1 MTDSPSMSASLASA
15 PARFERENLTW
26 RTMTVNDLEAAHRLS
41 FNLGWPHRVDDWRQ
55 MLEVGE
61 GVVLE
66 NVDGELVGTG
76 LCFNQGAV
84 ATLGLVVISDD
95 WQGLGLGR
103 EMMARLMALAGPR
116 TLMLVATKA
125 GQPLYQKLGFEPCNR
140 ICQYQGVVTG
150 APPAP
155 RELGLRPMAAS
166 DQASLIALSP
176 DSPAHA
182 VAVQSANR
190 GVVIVKAGV
199 IEGFALKR
207 TYGRGEH
214 IGPILARSAEQAQA
228 LVLALLTDA
237 EGDFIRIDLV
247 DPDDDSWLTVLGL
260 TCVDQITR
268 MRCGE
273 AVEEGPLTRFG
284 MLTQALG

>member
-1 MTDSPSMSASLASA
+1 MTDSPSAAASASV
-15 PARFERENLTW
+15 PARFEREDLTW
-26 RTMTVNDLEAAHRLS
+26 RPMTVNDLEAAHSLS
-41 FNLGWPHRVDDWRQ
+41 HKLGWPHRIDDWRQ
-55 MLEVGE
+55 MLDVGE
-61 GVVLE
+61 GVALE
-66 NVDGELVGTG
+66 SVDGELVGTG

-84 ATLGLVVISDD
+84 ATLGLVVINDD

-103 EMMARLMALAGPR
+103 EMMVRLMALAGPR
-116 TLMLVATKA
+116 TLLLVATKA

-140 ICQYQGVVTG
+140 ICQYQGGVTL
-150 APPAP
+150 APPVP
-155 RELGLRPMAAS
+155 LLPGLRAMQAS
-166 DQASLIALSP
+166 DQAALLALSP
-176 DSPAHA
+176 DSLAHA

-190 GVVIVKAGV
+190 GVVIENAGA

-247 DPDDDSWLTVLGL
+247 DPDDDSWLTALGL
-260 TCVDQITR
+260 NCVEQITR

-273 AVEEGPLTRFG
+273 AVEEEPLTRFG
-284 MLTQALG
+284 LLTQALG

>member
-1 MTDSPSMSASLASA
+1 MTDSPSAAASASA
-15 PARFERENLTW
+15 PARFEREDLTW
-26 RTMTVNDLEAAHRLS
+26 RSMTVNDLGAAHSLS
-41 FNLGWPHRVDDWRQ
+41 HKLGWPHRIDDWRQ
-55 MLEVGE
+55 MLDVGE
-61 GVVLE
+61 GVALE
-66 NVDGELVGTG
+66 SVDGELVGTG

-84 ATLGLVVISDD
+84 ATLGLVVINDD

-103 EMMARLMALAGPR
+103 EMMVRLMALAGPR
-116 TLMLVATKA
+116 TLLLVATKA

-140 ICQYQGVVTG
+140 VCQYQGGVTLT
-150 APPAP
+150 PPVP
-155 RELGLRPMAAS
+155 LLPGLRAMQAS
-166 DQASLIALSP
+166 DQAALLALSP
-176 DSPAHA
+176 DSLAHA

-190 GVVIVKAGV
+190 GVVIENAGA

-247 DPDDDSWLTVLGL
+247 DPDDDSWLTALGL
-260 TCVDQITR
+260 NCVEQITR

-273 AVEEGPLTRFG
+273 PVEEEPLTRFG
-284 MLTQALG
+284 LLTQALG

>member
-1 MTDSPSMSASLASA
+1 MTDSPSAAASASV
-15 PARFERENLTW
+15 PARFEREDLTW
-26 RTMTVNDLEAAHRLS
+26 RPMTVNDLEAAHSLS
-41 FNLGWPHRVDDWRQ
+41 HKLGWPHRIDDWRQ
-55 MLEVGE
+55 MLDVGE
-61 GVVLE
+61 GVALE
-66 NVDGELVGTG
+66 SVDGELMGTG

-84 ATLGLVVISDD
+84 ATLGLVVINDD

-103 EMMARLMALAGPR
+103 EMMVRLMALAGPR
-116 TLMLVATKA
+116 TLLLVATKA

-140 ICQYQGVVTG
+140 ICQYQGGVTL
-150 APPAP
+150 APPVP
-155 RELGLRPMAAS
+155 LLPGLRAMQAS
-166 DQASLIALSP
+166 DQAALLALSP
-176 DSPAHA
+176 DSLAHA

-190 GVVIVKAGV
+190 GVVIENAGA

-247 DPDDDSWLTVLGL
+247 DPYDDSWLTALGL
-260 TCVDQITR
+260 NCVDQITR

-284 MLTQALG
+284 LLTQALG

>member
-1 MTDSPSMSASLASA
+1 MPHSSSMSASANPPS
-15 PARFERENLTW
+15 RFEREDLTW
-26 RTMTVNDLEAAHRLS
+26 RTMTLNDLEAAHRLS
-41 FNLGWPHRVDDWRQ
+41 FKLGWPHRIDDWQQ
-55 MLEVGE
+55 MLDVGE

-66 NVDGELVGTG
+66 SIDGELVGTG

-116 TLMLVATKA
+116 TLLLVATTV
-125 GQPLYQKLGFEPCNR
+125 GQPLYQKLGFELCNR
-140 ICQYQGVVTG
+140 ICQYQGVVTC

-155 RELGLRPMAAS
+155 LQPGLRAMEAS
-166 DQASLIALSP
+166 DQAALLALSP

-182 VAVQSANR
+182 VAVQSANK
-190 GVVIVKAGV
+190 GVVIENTGV
-199 IEGFALKR
+199 IEGLALKR

-228 LVLALLTDA
+228 LVLALLADA

-247 DPDDDSWLTVLGL
+247 DPDDDRWLTALGL
-260 TCVDQITR
+260 SCVDEITR

-273 AVEEGPLTRFG
+273 AVEEGPLMRFG
-284 MLTQALG
+284 LLTQALG

>member
-1 MTDSPSMSASLASA
+1 MTDSPSAAASASA
-15 PARFERENLTW
+15 PARFEREDLTW
-26 RTMTVNDLEAAHRLS
+26 RSMTVNDLGAAHSLS
-41 FNLGWPHRVDDWRQ
+41 HKLGWPHRIDDWRQ
-55 MLEVGE
+55 MLDVGE
-61 GVVLE
+61 GVALE
-66 NVDGELVGTG
+66 SVDGELVGTG

-84 ATLGLVVISDD
+84 ATLGLVVINDD

-103 EMMARLMALAGPR
+103 EMMVRLMALAGPR
-116 TLMLVATKA
+116 TLLLVATKA

-140 ICQYQGVVTG
+140 VCQYQGGVTL
-150 APPAP
+150 APPVP
-155 RELGLRPMAAS
+155 LLPGLRAMQAS
-166 DQASLIALSP
+166 DQAALLALSP
-176 DSPAHA
+176 DSLAHA

-190 GVVIVKAGV
+190 GVVIENAGA

-247 DPDDDSWLTVLGL
+247 DPDDDSWLTALGL
-260 TCVDQITR
+260 NCVDQITR

-284 MLTQALG
+284 LLTQALG

>member
-1 MTDSPSMSASLASA
+1 MTDSPSAAASVGVSV
-15 PARFERENLTW
+15 RFEREELTW
-26 RTMTVNDLEAAHRLS
+26 RTMTVNDLEAAYSLS
-41 FNLGWPHRVDDWRQ
+41 LKLGWPHRVDDWRQ
-55 MLEVGE
+55 MLDVGE

-76 LCFNQGAV
+76 LCFKQGAV
-84 ATLGLVVISDD
+84 ATLGLVVISDE

-103 EMMARLMALAGPR
+103 EMMVRLMALAGAR
-116 TLMLVATKA
+116 TLLLVATKA
-125 GQPLYQKLGFEPCNR
+125 GQPLYHKLGFEPCNR
-140 ICQYQGVVTG
+140 ICQYQGVVTS

-155 RELGLRPMAAS
+155 HERGLRPMEAS
-166 DQASLIALSP
+166 DQAALLALSP
-176 DSPAHA
+176 DCPAHA

-190 GVVIVKAGV
+190 GVVIENASV

-247 DPDDDSWLTVLGL
+247 DPDDDSWLTALGL
-260 TCVDQITR
+260 TCVDHITR

-284 MLTQALG
+284 LLTQALG